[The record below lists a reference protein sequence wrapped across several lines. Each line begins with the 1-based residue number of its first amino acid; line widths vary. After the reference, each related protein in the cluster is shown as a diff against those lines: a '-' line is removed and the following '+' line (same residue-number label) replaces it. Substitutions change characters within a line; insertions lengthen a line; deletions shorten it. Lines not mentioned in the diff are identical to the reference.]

1 MSEPRRAVVT
11 GSSSGIGAAVVER
24 LLRAGW
30 AVTGWD
36 RRKPE
41 DEPARQESGTGP
53 NAHGAGC
60 SAVDWREV
68 DVRDADAVHAAAAE
82 VPEAELLVNSAG
94 VGAIAPSSELRSRTW
109 DRVIEVNLSGT
120 FHCSQALFPALSTRG
135 GLVVNVA
142 SVMAHR
148 AVPGRAAYCAS
159 KAGVVMLTEVL
170 GVEWAE
176 HGVRVLAVSPGYVR
190 TPLVEKGFAGG
201 GLDESAIT
209 ARTPLGRLAE
219 PAEVADLVLDLTGE
233 RFGYMTATTV
243 RFDGGWVADGVFPR

>member
-1 MSEPRRAVVT
+1 MT
-11 GSSSGIGAAVVER
+11 GAASGIGAAVAGR

-36 RRKPE
+36 RT
-41 DEPARQESGTGP
+41 SGTDSGI
-53 NAHGAGC
+53 
-60 SAVDWREV
+60 DWHTV
-68 DVRDADAVHAAAAE
+68 DVRDAEAVHAAAEA
-82 VPEAELLVNSAG
+82 VPEADLLVNSAG
-94 VGAIAPSSELRSRTW
+94 VGTIAPSAELRPKTW
-109 DRVIEVNLSGT
+109 ERVLGVNLSGT
-120 FHCSQALFPALSTRG
+120 FYCSQALFPALAARG

-176 HGVRVLAVSPGYVR
+176 HGVRVLAVSPAYVR
-190 TPLVEKGFAGG
+190 TPLVEKGFENGN
-201 GLDESAIT
+201 LDEAAIA
-209 ARTPLGRLAE
+209 ARTPLGRLAT
-219 PAEVADLVLDLTGE
+219 PDEVADLVLGLTGD
-233 RFGYMTATTV
+233 RFAYMTASTL

>member
-1 MSEPRRAVVT
+1 MT
-11 GSSSGIGAAVVER
+11 GAASGIGAAVAGR

-36 RRKPE
+36 RR
-41 DEPARQESGTGP
+41 SGTDSGI
-53 NAHGAGC
+53 
-60 SAVDWREV
+60 DWHTV
-68 DVRDADAVHAAAAE
+68 DVRDAEAVHAAAEA
-82 VPEAELLVNSAG
+82 VPEADLLVNSAG
-94 VGAIAPSSELRSRTW
+94 VGAIAPSAELRPKTW
-109 DRVIEVNLSGT
+109 ERVLGVNLSGT
-120 FHCSQALFPALSTRG
+120 FYCAQALFPALAARG

-176 HGVRVLAVSPGYVR
+176 HGVRVLAVSPAYVR
-190 TPLVEKGFAGG
+190 TPLVEKGFENGN
-201 GLDESAIT
+201 LDEAAIA
-209 ARTPLGRLAE
+209 ARTPLGRLAT
-219 PAEVADLVLDLTGE
+219 PDEVADLVLDLTGD
-233 RFGYMTATTV
+233 RFAYMTASTL

>member
-1 MSEPRRAVVT
+1 MSEQRRAVVT
-11 GSSSGIGAAVVER
+11 GAASGIGAAVAGR

-36 RRKPE
+36 RR
-41 DEPARQESGTGP
+41 SGTDSGI
-53 NAHGAGC
+53 
-60 SAVDWREV
+60 DWHTV
-68 DVRDADAVHAAAAE
+68 DVRDAEAVHAAAEA
-82 VPEAELLVNSAG
+82 VPEADLLVNSAG
-94 VGAIAPSSELRSRTW
+94 VGAIAPSAELRPKTW
-109 DRVIEVNLSGT
+109 ERVLGVNLSGT
-120 FHCSQALFPALSTRG
+120 FYCAQALFPALAARG

-176 HGVRVLAVSPGYVR
+176 HGVRVLAVSPAYVR
-190 TPLVEKGFAGG
+190 TPLVEKGFENGN
-201 GLDESAIT
+201 LDEAAIA
-209 ARTPLGRLAE
+209 ARTPLGRLAT
-219 PAEVADLVLDLTGE
+219 PDEVADLVLDLTGD
-233 RFGYMTATTV
+233 RFAYMTASTL

>member
-11 GSSSGIGAAVVER
+11 GSSSGIGAAVAER

-36 RRKPE
+36 RQKPE
-41 DEPARQESGTGP
+41 NGPARQAPETAPG
-53 NAHGAGC
+53 AHGTEGA
-60 SAVDWREV
+60 SVDWREV
-68 DVRDADAVHAAAAE
+68 DVRDADAVHTAAAE
-82 VPEAELLVNSAG
+82 VPEADLLVNSAG
-94 VGAIAPSSELRSRTW
+94 VGAIAPSAELRARTW
-109 DRVIEVNLSGT
+109 DRVIGVNLSGT
-120 FHCSQALFPALSTRG
+120 FHCSQALLPALSTRG
-135 GLVVNVA
+135 GLVVNIA

-190 TPLVEKGFAGG
+190 TPLVEKGLTGG

-219 PAEVADLVLDLTGE
+219 PAEVADLVLDLAGE